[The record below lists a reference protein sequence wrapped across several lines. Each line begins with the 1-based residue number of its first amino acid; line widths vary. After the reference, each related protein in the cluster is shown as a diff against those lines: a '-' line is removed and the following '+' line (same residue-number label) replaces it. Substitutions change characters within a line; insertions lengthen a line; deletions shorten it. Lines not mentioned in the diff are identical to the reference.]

1 MASCSGGL
9 TAARRH
15 HLLLAAAFCLALLAV
30 GGAHAA
36 VFSVDFGSE
45 SIKVAVVNLR
55 PGQSPIAIAL
65 NEFSKRKSPALA
77 AYSNGERLLSEEAAG
92 IAARYPER
100 VYARARD
107 MLAKPAADVASL
119 LASSRLP
126 YDIVADAER
135 NAVKIRAHDGETEL
149 APEEVV
155 AMVLG
160 YARDLAEAHTKAP
173 IKDAVVSVPP
183 FFGQAQRQALLDA
196 AQVAGVNVM
205 ALIHEHAGAAL
216 QYGIDKDFSNGSR
229 NVVLFDMGAT
239 STYAAVVHFSSYVAR
254 ERGKNV
260 SVNQFQVK
268 GVRWETELGGQT
280 MEGRL
285 LDHFAAEFNAQL
297 GGGLDVT
304 SSPKAMAKLKKQ
316 VKRTK
321 EILSANTAA
330 PISAESL
337 FEDHDFRSSI
347 TREKF
352 EELCG
357 DLWERALTPLR
368 RVLADTNLS
377 VAELD
382 AVELIGGATRV
393 PKLQSV
399 LAEFLGDK
407 KSLDRH
413 LDADEALALGSALL
427 AANISDGFKLNRK
440 IGMLDGLPYGV
451 LFGIEGRTEGA
462 DEDAPEEGPQL
473 LFPRLKKLPSK
484 VLRSVKGQLGEF
496 KVVLQ
501 YDPEGDVPPAAA
513 SGQIA
518 VLEVTG
524 VANAT
529 AKYGSYNLTQPL
541 KTALHFALSRS
552 GIVSLDR
559 AEVVAEFSEW
569 FEVPDIPAVNATV
582 SVANATAEGGNG
594 TGASNATTIDGGE
607 GTAAGEDADGLE
619 ETPGEEGGLSADEG
633 VTGAEGGVE
642 EEKKAEAG
650 AEAAVPMKRKLR
662 KRTVRIPLKIRD
674 VTEGVPKPLSA
685 AAMAEA
691 LKRTEKLRQR
701 EQEKRATAEA
711 KNGLEAY
718 IYATKDKLEDAEGV
732 VKVSTEEQRDAF
744 RAELSEA
751 EDWLYMDGADSSA
764 AEFRKKL
771 ADLRQTGDAIF
782 FRLAELTARPE
793 ASTEARNIFSDVRQ
807 VFEEWSTSRPWL
819 NQTDKSQVL
828 DKVVGVEKWLEEV
841 EASQAKL
848 PGNETPV
855 YKSADVKQ
863 KVEEIQRQ
871 VARLM
876 RIPKPKPKP
885 SPDASRNITKNS
897 TNGSSEGPEGSTGE
911 TSDSNA
917 KIEFTDRKEGKN
929 KDSTDPTE
937 EAARDEL

>member
-1 MASCSGGL
+1 MARRLGGL
-9 TAARRH
+9 SAAGRCQR
-15 HLLLAAAFCLALLAV
+15 LLLAAAACLALACTV
-30 GGAHAA
+30 RAA
-36 VFSVDFGSE
+36 VFSVDYGSE

-55 PGQSPIAIAL
+55 PGQAPISIAL

-77 AYSNGERLLSEEAAG
+77 AYSQGERLLAEEAAG

-107 MLAKPAADVASL
+107 MLARPLPDVAAL
-119 LASSRLP
+119 LARGRLP
-126 YDIVADAER
+126 YDVVADEER
-135 NAVKIRAHDGETEL
+135 NGVKVRSHDGEVEL

-160 YARDLAEAHTKAP
+160 YARDLAEAHSRQA

-196 AQVAGVNVM
+196 AQIAGLNVM

-216 QYGIDKDFSNGSR
+216 QYGVDKDFSNGSR

-254 ERGKNV
+254 ERGKNT

-268 GVRWETELGGQT
+268 GVRWETELGGQI

-285 LDHFAAEFNAQL
+285 VDHFAAEFNAQL
-297 GGGLDVT
+297 GSGGLDVT
-304 SSPKAMAKLKKQ
+304 SSPKAMAKLKKE

-330 PISAESL
+330 PISVESL
-337 FEDHDFRSSI
+337 FEDRDFRSSI

-357 DLWERALTPLR
+357 DLWGRALNPLR
-368 RVLADTNLS
+368 RVLADTNLT

-393 PKLQSV
+393 PKLQTV

-462 DEDAPEEGPQL
+462 EDEAPGPQL

-484 VLRSVKGQLGEF
+484 VLRSLKGQLGEF
-496 KVVLQ
+496 RVALH
-501 YDPEGDVPPAAA
+501 YDPEGDLPAGAT

-529 AKYGSYNLTQPL
+529 AKYGAFNLTQPL
-541 KTALHFALSRS
+541 KAALHFVLSRS

-569 FEVPDIPAVNATV
+569 YEVPNVVVPAANA
-582 SVANATAEGGNG
+582 SANATAEGGNG
-594 TGASNATTIDGGE
+594 TTTSNSTAGSEEDGGE
-607 GTAAGEDADGLE
+607 DAEGQEEAPQAPAEGEAPEASAELGSSDG
-619 ETPGEEGGLSADEG
+619 
-633 VTGAEGGVE
+633 GAEGAKNGST
-642 EEKKAEAG
+642 
-650 AEAAVPMKRKLR
+650 AVPMKRKLR

-674 VTEGVPKPLSA
+674 VTEGMPKPLSP

-711 KNGLEAY
+711 KNSLEAY
-718 IYATKDKLEDAEGV
+718 IYATKDKLEDADGV
-732 VKVSTEEQRDAF
+732 VKVSTEAQRDAF

-751 EDWLYMDGADSSA
+751 EDWLYMDGAESSA

-771 ADLRQTGDAIF
+771 TDLKQTGDAIF

-793 ASTEARNIFSDVRQ
+793 AAAEARKIFGEVRQ
-807 VFEEWSTSRPWL
+807 IFEEWSTSRPWL
-819 NQTDKSQVL
+819 NQTEKDQVL
-828 DKVVGVEKWLEEV
+828 VKVEAAEKWLKGV
-841 EASQAKL
+841 ETSQAKL
-848 PGNETPV
+848 PGHETPE
-855 YKSADVKQ
+855 YNSADVKQ

-885 SPDASRNITKNS
+885 TPNAKKNGTANS
-897 TNGSSEGPEGSTGE
+897 TNESTEVPPVSTSEESESEVKPG
-911 TSDSNA
+911 DSN
-917 KIEFTDRKEGKN
+917 G
-929 KDSTDPTE
+929 KDSGGEDSTRTTQEPV
-937 EAARDEL
+937 RDEL